1 MKTDHTKSP
10 LTLCMIVK
18 NESRIISRCLESVK
32 PLVTSWLVVDTGSTD
47 GTQAI
52 VRETMAGMP
61 GALHERP
68 WRDFASNRNEAIE
81 LATTFGD
88 YLLVIDA
95 DDTLEHAAD
104 FRLPKL
110 TEDAYQ
116 LLVRYNMT
124 SYYRTHIFNWRR
136 GYRYEG
142 VLHEVLTSK
151 TARPET
157 RLEGLVYRIRVEGAR
172 SSDPDKYRNDAR
184 TLEKALERE
193 PTNARYAFYLAQSW
207 RDAGEL
213 EKARECYR
221 ACTTKASW
229 AEEVFYSYFEIA
241 RLSERLRAPEAE
253 VIAAYLRAYEVRPTR
268 AEPLCNLARYL
279 RERDRVVAGY
289 PFALAASEIPRPEDR
304 LFLDESVYAWR
315 ALDELAVSAY
325 WVGNYRAGLEATR
338 KILLSPLL
346 PPADRPRIEAN
357 QEHCRKKLGL
367 GSG

>member
-1 MKTDHTKSP
+1 MKTDRTKTP

-18 NESRIISRCLESVK
+18 NESKVISRCLESVK
-32 PLVTSWLVVDTGSTD
+32 ALVTTWVVVDTGSTD
-47 GTQAI
+47 GTQAL
-52 VRETMAGMP
+52 VRETMAGIV
-61 GALHERP
+61 GELHERP
-68 WRDFASNRNEAIE
+68 WRDFASNRNEAVE
-81 LATTFGD
+81 LASTFGD

-95 DDTLEHAAD
+95 DDTLEYAAD

-116 LLVRYNMT
+116 ILVRYNTT

-142 VLHEVLTSK
+142 VVHEVLTSK
-151 TARPET
+151 TAMPEV

-172 SSDPDKYRNDAR
+172 SSDPEKYRNDAR
-184 TLEKALERE
+184 ILEKALEGE
-193 PTNARYAFYLAQSW
+193 PTNARHAFYLAQSW

-213 EKARECYR
+213 EKARECYQ
-221 ACTTKASW
+221 ACTTKGGW
-229 AEEVFYSYFEIA
+229 AEEVFYSYFELA
-241 RLSERLRAPEAE
+241 KLSERLRAPEAE
-253 VIAAYLRAYEVRPTR
+253 VIAAYLKAYEVRPAR

-279 RERDRVVAGY
+279 RERDRIVAAY
-289 PFALAASEIPRPEDR
+289 PFALAAAEIPRPGDR

-325 WVGNYRAGLEATR
+325 WVGHYRTALEATK

-346 PPADRPRIEAN
+346 PEADRPRIEAN
-357 QEHCRKKLGL
+357 QEHCKRKLGHNP
-367 GSG
+367 